1 MKINIVFLVFALGI
15 LSSCARLDD
24 SFFNPNENKI
34 SEYKLHNYT
43 GEVDFRLDTPYQI
56 ADDKIHLFTLMSK
69 APDESAATKIFAVYI
84 GDLQRIATDTVIMYC
99 HGNKDH
105 LDFYWPRVQLL
116 ANTNGKN
123 NYGVFMIDYRGYGLS
138 EGKPSEKALY
148 ADVDA
153 ALTWLAS
160 MGLTSNRLMMYGFS
174 MGTAPA
180 TRLTADLHALQ
191 PAKLMLE
198 APFASSKVMVQDAT
212 GLSLPAS
219 FVTDLKIDNAEEIK
233 KVEEPLF
240 WIHGVKDDFLN
251 INTHGQLVYNN
262 HKGAFKEAHRIS
274 GAGHSDIPKVMGYQA
289 YLKAVGDFIRK

>member
-24 SFFNPNENKI
+24 SFFNPNENEI
-34 SEYKLHNYT
+34 SEYKLNNYT
-43 GEVDFRLDTPYQI
+43 GEVDFRLDASYQI

-69 APDESAATKIFAVYI
+69 APDESAATKIYAVYI

-105 LDFYWPRVQLL
+105 MDFYWPRAQLL

-123 NYGVFMIDYRGYGLS
+123 KYGVFMIDYRGYGLS
-138 EGKPSEKALY
+138 EGEPSEKALY

-160 MGLTSNRLMMYGFS
+160 MGLTGNRLMMYGFS

-180 TRLTADLHALQ
+180 TKLTADPRALQ

-262 HKGAFKEAHRIS
+262 HKGAFKEAHKIS